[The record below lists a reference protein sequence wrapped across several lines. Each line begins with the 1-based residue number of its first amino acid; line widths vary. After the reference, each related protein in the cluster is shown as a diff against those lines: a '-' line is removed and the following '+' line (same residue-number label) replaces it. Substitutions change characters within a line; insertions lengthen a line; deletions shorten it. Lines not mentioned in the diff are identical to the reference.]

1 MERAEKTEKAAKAHS
16 AGALT
21 KRRAAW
27 IAVLV
32 VGAGAAYYVAATT
45 RPGEPGYYY
54 RLMSPLVCAGLL
66 VAEELTERILGVRT
80 SDGTSAFI
88 KLFAL
93 ACIVGGKAF
102 GLYGVAYRYDKLLH
116 TVSGVLFTVVGAEL
130 YSYGRTVSPVAA
142 AAFGVLVAL
151 ASGYL
156 WELYEFAGDTFFGLS
171 SQNWADGVVSYSPET
186 GLWTV
191 TDARGTALIDT
202 MTDMIVNFIGSLVT
216 APFIAAKARFSERIA
231 LRK

>member
-80 SDGTSAFI
+80 SDGTNAFI

-102 GLYGVAYRYDKLLH
+102 GLYGVVYRYDKLLH

-142 AAFGVLVAL
+142 AA
-151 ASGYL
+151 
-156 WELYEFAGDTFFGLS
+156 EHTF
-171 SQNWADGVVSYSPET
+171 
-186 GLWTV
+186 
-191 TDARGTALIDT
+191 
-202 MTDMIVNFIGSLVT
+202 
-216 APFIAAKARFSERIA
+216 
-231 LRK
+231 